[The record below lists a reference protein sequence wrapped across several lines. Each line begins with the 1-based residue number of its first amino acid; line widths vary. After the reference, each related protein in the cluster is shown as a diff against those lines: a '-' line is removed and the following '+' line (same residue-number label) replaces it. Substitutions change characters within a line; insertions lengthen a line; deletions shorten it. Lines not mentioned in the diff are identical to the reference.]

1 MLPCLVSPEECSLLQ
16 GEASSSYFFSFSFV
30 VCFFLPFLCLFAS
43 YSSLT
48 FRLYEKLTVT
58 NWCFFLLLRKIDWF
72 LLTKKITIAV
82 QGAVKLVFFLRQTK
96 RCPRLRKII
105 LWWDL
110 KSDFLETKSKA
121 ETKTWKW
128 YWIFGCSRNPHISDR
143 VFKTIFLHI
152 SESFNFFPKLE
163 YKDQIIS
170 FKVLFK
176 CFEFPHF

>member
-1 MLPCLVSPEECSLLQ
+1 MLPCLVSPEECSLLP

-96 RCPRLRKII
+96 RCPRLRKI
-105 LWWDL
+105 LVWWDL
-110 KSDFLETKSKA
+110 QADFSRSGRLNLKLKLRLENETEYLVVPVILTSLTEYSKLFFFTYLRVSIFSQTGVQRSDN
-121 ETKTWKW
+121 
-128 YWIFGCSRNPHISDR
+128 IF
-143 VFKTIFLHI
+143 
-152 SESFNFFPKLE
+152 
-163 YKDQIIS
+163 
-170 FKVLFK
+170 
-176 CFEFPHF
+176 